1 MISNIDFVITTLCV
15 LLCIVSFGLGYFF
28 ANTRAENRFY
38 NAMVKNQKMK
48 ERMMRNTRV
57 VKVDGSKMPPDFLK
71 FLEEIDKEIKDEEG
85 ENKNGK

>member
-15 LLCIVSFGLGYFF
+15 LLSIVSFGLGYFF

-48 ERMMRNTRV
+48 ERMMKNTRV
-57 VKVDGSKMPPDFLK
+57 IKVDERQMPQNFLK
-71 FLEEIDKEIKDEEG
+71 FLEDIEKEIEEEDKKD
-85 ENKNGK
+85 GK

>member
-57 VKVDGSKMPPDFLK
+57 VKVDDSKMPPNFLK
-71 FLEEIDKEIKDEEG
+71 FLENIEKEIEEEDKKD
-85 ENKNGK
+85 GK